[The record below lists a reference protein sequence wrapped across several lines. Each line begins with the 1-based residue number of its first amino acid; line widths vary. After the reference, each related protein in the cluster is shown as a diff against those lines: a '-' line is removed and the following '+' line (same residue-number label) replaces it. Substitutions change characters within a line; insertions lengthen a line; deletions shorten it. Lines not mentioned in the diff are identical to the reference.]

1 MLLLITG
8 IYIVISSETWFMIWV
23 GIEINFLGFIFILSK
38 IFFTNSVVKYFLIQ
52 VIASSLFL
60 RLSFNRIKIVYLPLL
75 IKLGS
80 VPFHMWL
87 PQIAIELSWFNIII
101 RLSLQKII
109 PLIIMTSVYNPII
122 VYFIIIN
129 AITGSI
135 IIINQIQVKLIL
147 TYSSISNTAW
157 ILVPIGLLFFTIYSL
172 GLIILVISLNKIWIR
187 SQVSI
192 IPWYLKF
199 SIILNLFSRG
209 GIPPLT
215 GFFPK
220 IRILMELAPSNTL
233 LALILLLSSSINI
246 YRYVRIANRYLI
258 TYYNIIMEW
267 NYNKI
272 FIRLYLIWPRMGRW
286 FMY

>member
-8 IYIVISSETWFMIWV
+8 IYIVRSSETWFIIWV
-23 GIEINFLGFIFILSK
+23 GMEINFLGFIFILSK
-38 IFFTNSVVKYFLIQ
+38 VFFTNSIVKYFLIQ

-60 RLSFNRIKIVYLPLL
+60 RLSFNIIKMIYLPLL

-87 PQIAIELSWFNIII
+87 PQIVTELSWFNIII

-109 PLIIMTSVYNPII
+109 PLVIINSVYNPIVI
-122 VYFIIIN
+122 YFIIIN

-135 IIINQIQVKLIL
+135 RIINQIQIKLIL

-157 ILVPIGLLFFTIYSL
+157 ILTPMGLLFFIIYSL
-172 GLIILVISLNKIWIR
+172 GLIILVMSLNKIWLR
-187 SQVSI
+187 TQVGI
-192 IPWYLKF
+192 IPWYLKL
-199 SIILNLFSRG
+199 SIRLNLFSIG

-220 IRILMELAPSNTL
+220 IIILIELVGYNNIL
-233 LALILLLSSSINI
+233 VLILLLSSSINI
-246 YRYVRIANRYLI
+246 YLYVRMTNIYLM
-258 TYYNIIMEW
+258 THYSIIIKW
-267 NYNKI
+267 NYNKK
-272 FIRLYLIWPRMGRW
+272 FLRLYLIWPIMGVW
-286 FMY
+286 FIY